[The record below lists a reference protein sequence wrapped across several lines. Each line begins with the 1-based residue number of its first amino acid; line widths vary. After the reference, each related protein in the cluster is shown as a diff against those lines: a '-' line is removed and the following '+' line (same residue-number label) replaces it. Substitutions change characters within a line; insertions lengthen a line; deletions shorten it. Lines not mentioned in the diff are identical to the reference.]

1 MVSAGTLR
9 TQDNLSIENAINCT
23 GSMFAYC
30 LLKKNDFRR
39 KDIRLEVVCNIFKIS
54 CISSYVKLA
63 VNFLCLEF
71 QYIFDFEKMLSV
83 FL

>member
-30 LLKKNDFRR
+30 LLKKND
-39 KDIRLEVVCNIFKIS
+39 LEERILDQRWFVT
-54 CISSYVKLA
+54 
-63 VNFLCLEF
+63 FLRFPVYLV
-71 QYIFDFEKMLSV
+71 MLS
-83 FL
+83 